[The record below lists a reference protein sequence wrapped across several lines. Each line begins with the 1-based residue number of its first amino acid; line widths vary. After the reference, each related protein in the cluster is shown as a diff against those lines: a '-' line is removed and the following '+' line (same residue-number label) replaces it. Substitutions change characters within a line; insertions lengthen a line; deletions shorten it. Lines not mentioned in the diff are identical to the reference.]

1 MGSFNMKKI
10 ILSTVAVM
18 AMGGSLFAG
27 GKMVEPA
34 TPVVAPIVRD
44 HDTSGIYVSG
54 AAYYNN
60 VYADDY
66 SWFDDGTDTQD
77 EIAGFT
83 AIVGYNYNEYL
94 AFEARAS
101 KEFFK
106 EDYADEYHFSFF
118 AKPQYRFR
126 DANNYED
133 DYFTI
138 YGLIGFGYV
147 NVEGTDGNTP
157 GDPTMVGET
166 LVDDWQ
172 FQYGVGLSYTFV
184 DTDHPENDS
193 GDWSIFAEYTMYM
206 DDQSMDKTYLYDY
219 NPNKYDELS
228 MNGLTIGVSYQ
239 F

>member
-1 MGSFNMKKI
+1 MKKI

-18 AMGGSLFAG
+18 AMGSSLIAG
-27 GKMVEPA
+27 GSIAPVQPVVV
-34 TPVVAPIVRD
+34 PVVAPE
-44 HDTSGIYVSG
+44 HDTSGWYAGG
-54 AAYYNN
+54 ALYYNN

-66 SWFDDGTDTQD
+66 GWFDDGTNTQD
-77 EIAGFT
+77 EIAGLT
-83 AIVGYNYNEYL
+83 GIVGYNYNEYL

-101 KEFFK
+101 VELF
-106 EDYADEYHFSFF
+106 EDDYADEYHFSFF

-147 NVEGTDGNTP
+147 NVEGTDGDTP
-157 GDPTMVGET
+157 GAPEIVGKT

-172 FQYGVGLSYTFV
+172 FQYGIGLSYTFV
-184 DTDHPENDS
+184 DTDHPENDA
-193 GDWSIFAEYTMYM
+193 GDWSIFVEYTMYM
-206 DDQSMDKTYLYDY
+206 DDESMAPTYLYDY

-228 MNGLTIGVSYQ
+228 MNGLSIGLTYQ

>member
-1 MGSFNMKKI
+1 MKKFLMI
-10 ILSTVAVM
+10 TVSTMMIGSGVY
-18 AMGGSLFAG
+18 GGGNIAP
-27 GKMVEPA
+27 VEPVVV
-34 TPVVAPIVRD
+34 PVVAPE
-44 HDTSGIYVSG
+44 HDTSGWYIGG
-54 AAYYNN
+54 ALYYNN
-60 VYADDY
+60 VYSDDY
-66 SWFDDGTDTQD
+66 SWFNNAQDTQD

-83 AIVGYNYNEYL
+83 GIVGYNYNEYL

-101 KEFFK
+101 IELFQ

-126 DANNYED
+126 DEANYED

-147 NVEGTDGNTP
+147 NVEGTDGDTP
-157 GDPTMVGET
+157 GAPEIVGKT

-172 FQYGVGLSYTFV
+172 FQYGIGLSYTFV

-193 GDWSIFAEYTMYM
+193 GDWSIFVEYTRYM
-206 DDQSMDKTYLYDY
+206 KDESISSTRLYDY
-219 NPNKYDELS
+219 NPNSYDELS
-228 MNGLTIGVSYQ
+228 MNGLSIGLTYQ

>member
-1 MGSFNMKKI
+1 MKKI
-10 ILSTVAVM
+10 VLSAVAIA
-18 AMGGSLFAG
+18 AMSSSLIAGGSIAP
-27 GKMVEPA
+27 VQPVVV
-34 TPVVAPIVRD
+34 PVVAPE
-44 HDTSGIYVSG
+44 HDTSGWYAGG
-54 AAYYNN
+54 ALYYNN

-66 SWFDDGTDTQD
+66 GWFDESQNTQD
-77 EIAGFT
+77 EIAGLT
-83 AIVGYNYNEYL
+83 GIVGYNYNEYL

-101 KEFFK
+101 KSLFQ

-147 NVEGTDGNTP
+147 NVEGTDGDTP
-157 GDPTMVGET
+157 GAPEIVGKT

-172 FQYGVGLSYTFV
+172 FQYGIGLSYTFV
-184 DTDHPENDS
+184 DTDHPGNDA
-193 GDWSIFAEYTMYM
+193 GDWSIFVEYTMYM
-206 DDQSMDKTYLYDY
+206 DDESMSSTRLYDY
-219 NPNKYDELS
+219 NPNYYDELS
-228 MNGLTIGVSYQ
+228 MNGLSVGLTYQ